1 MNLMARTAMTKH
13 LIKRQEISFADWYAE
28 LREISGDRW
37 GEISDQAPTCFAIWV
52 DGGTPQQCL
61 HMVSAILP
69 ARAAA

>member
-52 DGGTPQQCL
+52 DELHFVDGRRVQPQL
-61 HMVSAILP
+61 GRLVS
-69 ARAAA
+69 